1 MYDKN
6 AKGEVIDIL
15 LEDIGDRYGE
25 LRIIAPQA
33 DASICKSIEK
43 YGQLSP
49 VVVCLEKEKG
59 YELIDG
65 FKRLRAARR
74 LDGVKSLKAI
84 SLDAG
89 NHAGKAAILQ
99 LNWACKSISD
109 MEEAMVV
116 HSLFRED
123 SLTQVEIA
131 VLLDR
136 HKSWVCRRVALVER
150 LCDEVKSHLKLGL
163 ITVSIGRE
171 VAKLPRGNQE
181 AALLSIQKH
190 RLTRRQTEKLVSLLL
205 SRPKHE
211 HENMLRCPDE
221 VLNENCTHHT
231 KINNNQLSQQA
242 CALNLRLASME
253 SSCLSVAKGVSA
265 DSMAL
270 ITMEDILY
278 MSPMIKRTV
287 SAAELA
293 VHNLKQI
300 STRNES

>member
-6 AKGEVIDIL
+6 IKGEVIDIA
-15 LEDIGDRYGE
+15 LEDIGDKYGE
-25 LRIIAPQA
+25 LRIITPQA
-33 DASICKSIEK
+33 DVSICKSMEK
-43 YGQLSP
+43 FGQLSP
-49 VVVCLEKEKG
+49 IVVYLEKEKG

-74 LDGVKSLKAI
+74 LNGVKSLKAI

-123 SLTQVEIA
+123 LLTQVEIA

-163 ITVSIGRE
+163 ISVSIGRE

-190 RLTRRQTEKLVSLLL
+190 RLTRRQTEKLISFLL

-211 HENMLRCPDE
+211 HENILRCPDE
-221 VLNENCTHHT
+221 LLNESCTLKT
-231 KINNNQLSQQA
+231 KINNNRLSQEA
-242 CALNLRLASME
+242 YALNRKLASME
-253 SSCLSVAKGVSA
+253 SSCLSVAERVSA
-265 DSMAL
+265 DSLSA
-270 ITMEDILY
+270 ISREDVLY
-278 MSPMIKRTV
+278 MSPMIKKTV
-287 SAAELA
+287 NAAELA

-300 STRNES
+300 SIRDI